1 MSQPWRLLTR
11 SWSARYQ
18 ICWPFLV
25 LFREEN
31 LQMSNIYITSPW
43 LTLHW
48 KVTNIYIKNNICQ
61 GQSQPKRIRPF
72 CASHTPD
79 APLRTHMARSL
90 SLTIFESRNW
100 AVSLHRVH
108 QGSSGLCLW
117 LRGHFLSLLEAEIS
131 MIIQIIMF
139 FDQQSWT
146 ELFWKLVRCGNY
158 VIYVCVWWVL
168 SRSCGLY
175 LNKTI
180 FRQRKFTLSPWPQVL

>member
-1 MSQPWRLLTR
+1 MLYCVATAVGPRDFGGRTIKNT
-11 SWSARYQ
+11 WSRRCHLCMLKDLGKTYLD
-18 ICWPFLV
+18 ISLFLV
-25 LFREEN
+25 VIKCLFS
-31 LQMSNIYITSPW
+31 L
-43 LTLHW
+43 L
-48 KVTNIYIKNNICQ
+48 
-61 GQSQPKRIRPF
+61 IRPF

-131 MIIQIIMF
+131 MIVQIIMF